1 MHGMIAW
8 FARNDVAAN
17 LLMIVIVALGLY
29 SATRM
34 IPLEIFPDTSRNI
47 ITIEAIYRGASPA
60 EVEQAV
66 NLRIEEAVS
75 DIIGIDN
82 LYSNALEGVARVRL
96 ELLGGYDPERLLT
109 EVKNRL
115 DVLQVQLP
123 EEVETPTASILSRS
137 REVISVVVS
146 GDLDE
151 HALRKLA
158 QEVRDDI
165 TRLPE
170 VTQVSLS
177 GVRRFEIAVE
187 VPR

>member
-1 MHGMIAW
+1 MTTEMHGMIAW

-96 ELLGGYDPERLLT
+96 ELLGG
-109 EVKNRL
+109 
-115 DVLQVQLP
+115 
-123 EEVETPTASILSRS
+123 
-137 REVISVVVS
+137 
-146 GDLDE
+146 
-151 HALRKLA
+151 
-158 QEVRDDI
+158 
-165 TRLPE
+165 
-170 VTQVSLS
+170 
-177 GVRRFEIAVE
+177 
-187 VPR
+187 